1 MTGIT
6 SPTNCCCDEPV
17 PEADCN
23 CGLSVT
29 PTRCTVSWQCTNE
42 PHAVIVA
49 RIDPETDE
57 ILEIISTA
65 KSGYF
70 NPPPSETNTYVL
82 LVCCAEPD
90 TEETGDEEG
99 DTPDGEEPPIE
110 EP

>member
-1 MTGIT
+1 MTAGV
-6 SPTNCCCDEPV
+6 TNPASCCCATPPPEP
-17 PEADCN
+17 DCN
-23 CGLSVT
+23 CGLFVT
-29 PTRCTVSWQCTNE
+29 PTRCTVSWNCTRE

-57 ILEIISTA
+57 ILEVISTD

-70 NPPPSETNTYVL
+70 NPPVGSTNTYVL

-90 TEETGDEEG
+90 PTETD
-99 DTPDGEEPPIE
+99 DEPPAGGGGPIG

>member
-6 SPTNCCCDEPV
+6 NPANCCCDEPV
-17 PEADCN
+17 PEPECN
-23 CGLSVT
+23 CGLAVT
-29 PTRCTVSWQCTNE
+29 ATRCTVTWQCTHE

-57 ILEIISTA
+57 ILEVMSTD
-65 KSGYF
+65 KSGYL
-70 NPPPSETNTYVL
+70 NPPVNETVTYVL

-90 TEETGDEEG
+90 PED
-99 DTPDGEEPPIE
+99 PDFDDEEPPVE